1 MLIERTSMLSGITRT
16 RDLAVTQEQLDQW
29 NAGGLIQNIMP
40 DLSCDDR
47 EIIMTGLT
55 TEGRNAN
62 MGDEE

>member
-16 RDLAVTQEQLDQW
+16 RDLAITQQQIDQW

-40 DLSCDDR
+40 ELSCDDR
-47 EIIMTGLT
+47 EFIMTGIT
-55 TEGRNAN
+55 TEEWNAN

>member
-40 DLSCDDR
+40 DLSW
-47 EIIMTGLT
+47 
-55 TEGRNAN
+55 NAN